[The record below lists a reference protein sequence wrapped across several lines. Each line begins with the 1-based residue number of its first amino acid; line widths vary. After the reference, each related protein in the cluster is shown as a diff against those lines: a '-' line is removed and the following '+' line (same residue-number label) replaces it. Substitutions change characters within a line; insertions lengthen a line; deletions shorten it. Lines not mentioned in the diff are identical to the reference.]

1 MKDTTTLSKDIKT
14 DENRMDRRQL
24 LRAVS
29 TFALGGLVVSGLS
42 RGKKAHTADL
52 EKIEMLPT
60 CVGCTGCAASCPTGA
75 IQVGWPM
82 PTLINDR
89 CNRCG
94 FCEVVCP
101 VGGRRVNPRATV
113 R

>member
-1 MKDTTTLSKDIKT
+1 MKNKT
-14 DENRMDRRQL
+14 KHSRDNITDKPRLDRRQL
-24 LRAVS
+24 LRTVS

-42 RGKKAHTADL
+42 KGKKLDTVDL
-52 EKIEMLPT
+52 ENIEMFPSCT
-60 CVGCTGCAASCPTGA
+60 GCTGCAASCPAGA
-75 IQVGWPM
+75 IQVGWPR

-101 VGGRRVNPRATV
+101 VGGRRVNPRVTV